1 MPLAPVDPALHRM
14 PQPVG
19 HRVEGRRPAALAALA
34 RRWAAC
40 RPSLGWC
47 SRSCDG
53 VGRPGWPGSC
63 RPCRP
68 APGRAACGA
77 APGPGAGPGCRQGP
91 PQTAGCRRAGRRS
104 PRSTAAAGHPRPPGA
119 ACSSARPGSARGMLL
134 GLVSTRPVLRV
145 ADPPIAGARGV
156 LMALATVESTLT
168 SQVIKP
174 LTSAWACNR
183 VRIRCQV
190 PSRCQRRNSP

>member
-1 MPLAPVDPALHRM
+1 
-14 PQPVG
+14 
-19 HRVEGRRPAALAALA
+19 
-34 RRWAAC
+34 
-40 RPSLGWC
+40 
-47 SRSCDG
+47 
-53 VGRPGWPGSC
+53 
-63 RPCRP
+63 
-68 APGRAACGA
+68 
-77 APGPGAGPGCRQGP
+77 
-91 PQTAGCRRAGRRS
+91 
-104 PRSTAAAGHPRPPGA
+104 
-119 ACSSARPGSARGMLL
+119 MLL